1 MSEYIRI
8 VCIYE
13 PFNNFFM
20 EGNNV
25 EWSLPII
32 IMAILM
38 NLPIILL
45 MYWDYT
51 KEKELKE
58 LAKKKLS
65 YLLNDV
71 IYLDVS
77 NEEKEMLE
85 FIRRRTEYTKN
96 GQYIRSITKE
106 VIKYSGSSTKI
117 PPKYETDI
125 IVDKYN

>member
-1 MSEYIRI
+1 MNHLII
-8 VCIYE
+8 
-13 PFNNFFM
+13 FFM

-96 GQYIRSITKE
+96 GQYIRSIIKE

-117 PPKYETDI
+117 APKYETDI
-125 IVDKYN
+125 IADKYN